1 MKIFF
6 IIFILFFSSS
16 VVADDISEFQ
26 IEGISI
32 GDSLLDYMS
41 EQEILNEFDQTSKH
55 YQYLNNT
62 TKFGEAYIFNG
73 ENFETYKNL
82 SFFVKRNDNS
92 YKIYL
97 IRGMLDYVN
106 DLNGCLKKQ
115 REISKEV
122 EKILANY
129 EKIERNAKSKNDPS
143 GKSIYYYISYKRY
156 HMSYIN
162 LRCTPIP
169 TTTVISDITV
179 IRTTHQHTRWVRSES
194 QNMNMKINKTNPKIN
209 HV

>member
-41 EQEILNEFDQTSKH
+41 EQEILYEFDQTSKH

-82 SFFVKRNDNS
+82 SFFVKRNDKS

-122 EKILANY
+122 EKIIANY

-143 GKSIYYYISYKRY
+143 GKSIYYYISYVLKNGDDLT
-156 HMSYIN
+156 IQCN
-162 LRCTPIP
+162 DWEEELRQTNNW
-169 TTTVISDITV
+169 TEGLSVVISTKEFNDWITDY
-179 IRTTHQHTRWVRSES
+179 
-194 QNMNMKINKTNPKIN
+194 
-209 HV
+209 